1 MPSEQPLWGELG
13 SWDCPVR
20 ADTLCHGPQTF
31 LDDSGSLNWEIYY
44 WIGGEATLDKK
55 ACSAIHAVNLRN
67 YLGAECR
74 TVREEMGDES
84 EEFLQVPE
92 DRKGLEGAGAEGQGE
107 GGQHG

>member
-1 MPSEQPLWGELG
+1 M
-13 SWDCPVR
+13 VVF
-20 ADTLCHGPQTF
+20 QTF

-84 EEFLQVPE
+84 EEFLQVPVGW
-92 DRKGLEGAGAEGQGE
+92 KGLAGVGLQGWDWRGWARVVGLVNGKGQETKTKDFWVGT
-107 GGQHG
+107 